1 MEETQKIKESD
12 MDNKVTV
19 KCWKCGEILEFVEAR
34 GIVSEPLYRRQ
45 ITKKEDDMKYNPK
58 TIGIWIQALEFVVIA
73 GIGAFIIAAT
83 IKFINL
89 YW

>member
-1 MEETQKIKESD
+1 MEETQKIKES
-12 MDNKVTV
+12 N
-19 KCWKCGEILEFVEAR
+19 
-34 GIVSEPLYRRQ
+34 
-45 ITKKEDDMKYNPK
+45 MKYDPK
-58 TIGIWIQALEFVVIA
+58 TIGIWIQALEFIVIA

>member
-1 MEETQKIKESD
+1 MYKQ
-12 MDNKVTV
+12 
-19 KCWKCGEILEFVEAR
+19 EILYTLSHAQNAQKTNK
-34 GIVSEPLYRRQ
+34 G
-45 ITKKEDDMKYNPK
+45 DNMKYNPK